1 MNTRSAQQAAGTGL
15 FAGTGKKH
23 PPACGTRI
31 PEQGAATFISSDSF
45 ISFISFIGQGPAL
58 STAC

>member
-1 MNTRSAQQAAGTGL
+1 MNTRSAQQAAGTGF

-23 PPACGTRI
+23 PPAYGIRI
-31 PEQGAATFISSDSF
+31 PEQGAAAFISSDSSV
-45 ISFISFIGQGPAL
+45 SFISFIGQGQAL